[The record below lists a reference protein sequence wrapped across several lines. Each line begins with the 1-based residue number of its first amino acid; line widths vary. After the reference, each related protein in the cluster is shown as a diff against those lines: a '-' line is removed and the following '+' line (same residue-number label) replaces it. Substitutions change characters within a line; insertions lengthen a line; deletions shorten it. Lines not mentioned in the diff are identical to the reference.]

1 MMRVLLL
8 ATALASLAPAAVH
21 AANVTVTGYDTPDPD
36 AFNAGTI
43 NGYNYYDGPIILHTS
58 QGDII
63 AYCADLQHDLHAQ
76 DYTFGL
82 LTTRGDGTPI
92 SAALSSRLGHL
103 ASAGFAAFQ
112 TNNDDLAAAV
122 QLAIWSLEYNTTA
135 TNFANSTIAAD
146 FSLAESWSF
155 QNTGYA
161 TELIPVGDW
170 PADASLSQGMV
181 VGFAA
186 GAPEPSTWAMMLM
199 GFAGLGYAA
208 FRHGRKE
215 SLSRSIA

>member
-8 ATALASLAPAAVH
+8 ATALASLSPIAAY

-36 AFNAGTI
+36 AFNAGTV
-43 NGYNYYDGPIILHTS
+43 NGYSYYDGPVILHTS

-63 AYCADLQHDLHAQ
+63 AYCADLQHELHAQ

-92 SAALSSRLGHL
+92 STALSSRLGHL

-161 TELIPVGDW
+161 TELIPVGGW
-170 PADASLSQGMV
+170 PDNSSLSQGMV

-186 GAPEPSTWAMMLM
+186 GAPEPSTWAMGLM
-199 GFAGLGYAA
+199 GFAGIAELSL
-208 FRHGRKE
+208 FSRRKTTRCIE
-215 SLSRSIA
+215 A

>member
-8 ATALASLAPAAVH
+8 ATALASLSPIAAY

-36 AFNAGTI
+36 GFNAGTV
-43 NGYNYYDGPIILHTS
+43 NGYSYYDGPVILHTS

-63 AYCADLQHDLHAQ
+63 AYCADLQHELHAQ

-161 TELIPVGDW
+161 TELIPVGGW
-170 PADASLSQGMV
+170 PDNSSLSQGMV

-186 GAPEPSTWAMMLM
+186 GAPEPSTWAMGLM
-199 GFAGLGYAA
+199 GFAGIAGLSL
-208 FRHGRKE
+208 FSRRKTTRCIE
-215 SLSRSIA
+215 A

>member
-8 ATALASLAPAAVH
+8 ATALASLSPIAAY

-36 AFNAGTI
+36 GFNAGTV
-43 NGYNYYDGPIILHTS
+43 NGYSYYDGPVILHTS

-63 AYCADLQHDLHAQ
+63 AYCADLQHELHAQ

-92 SAALSSRLGHL
+92 STALSSRLGHL

-112 TNNDDLAAAV
+112 TSNDDLAAAV

-161 TELIPVGDW
+161 TELIPVGGW
-170 PADASLSQGMV
+170 PDNSSLSQGMV

-186 GAPEPSTWAMMLM
+186 GAPEPSTWAMGLM
-199 GFAGLGYAA
+199 GFAGIAGLSL
-208 FRHGRKE
+208 FSRRKTTRCIE
-215 SLSRSIA
+215 A